1 MSITNWQYDEADYKN
16 HKYDNLLIPEG
27 DHRVR
32 IENAEPK
39 VFKNGNEGFEI
50 ELSVEGFSSKLWY
63 CMSFDVNDRQ
73 KTNQRIGAFFDSF
86 GITNHNLA
94 TYPQWVGAYGMV
106 HVKHNNWQGNTYANV
121 VYCINKATQMK
132 LFGQVPQ
139 RRPGTQAESNN
150 PFTDCL
156 NNFSVNSNMPVRRM
170 PPVDPRFN

>member
-1 MSITNWQYDEADYKN
+1 MSITNWQYDETDYKN

-94 TYPQWVGAYGMV
+94 TYPQWAGAYGMV

-132 LFGQVPQ
+132 RLGQTSQATSQALQTASRNVFDDCINNSTVNPN
-139 RRPGTQAESNN
+139 RPT
-150 PFTDCL
+150 
-156 NNFSVNSNMPVRRM
+156 RI
-170 PPVDPRFN
+170 PVDYRF